1 LLYLEVYKSIIMKTK
16 ALGFIGG
23 GRITRI
29 FLQAFVNKKAIFDS
43 ISVFDNNPEVLHS
56 LQQKFPFIEILEY
69 ASEAARKDIVFLA
82 LHPPVIMETL
92 EKITGAV
99 GEQTIFISLAPK
111 ISIEKM
117 ASVLKPVQQI
127 VRLIPNATSVI
138 NHGYNPVS
146 FASGMSEIQK
156 WYILEMLNLLG
167 HTFETSEEK
176 MEAYAILSAMLPTY
190 FWFQWNELETIGTQ
204 MGLSESECKETIYE
218 TMNAALNTMYH
229 SGMKPAEVMDLIP
242 VKPIGESEAQ
252 IKGIYQEKLMGLF
265 EKIKP

>member
-1 LLYLEVYKSIIMKTK
+1 MKTK

-43 ISVFDNNPEVLHS
+43 ISVFDTNQET
-56 LQQKFPFIEILEY
+56 LQKLKQKFPFIETLDY
-69 ASEAARKDIVFLA
+69 ASDAAKKDIVFLA

-92 EKITGAV
+92 QKITSAV
-99 GEQTIFISLAPK
+99 SEQTIFVSLAPK
-111 ISIEKM
+111 ITIEMIASI
-117 ASVLKPVQQI
+117 LKPVQQI
-127 VRLIPNATSVI
+127 VRLIPNATSII

-146 FASGMSEIQK
+146 FSSGMSEIHK

-167 HTFETSEEK
+167 QTFETAEDKLEG
-176 MEAYAILSAMLPTY
+176 YALISSMLPTY
-190 FWFQWNELETIGTQ
+190 FWFQFKEIEKLGNQFGLTET
-204 MGLSESECKETIYE
+204 ECRETIYE

-229 SGMKPAEVMDLIP
+229 SGMKADEVMDLIP
-242 VKPIGESEAQ
+242 VKPIADSEEQ
-252 IKGIYQEKLMGLF
+252 IKTIYQEKLMGLW

>member
-1 LLYLEVYKSIIMKTK
+1 MKTK

-43 ISVFDNNPEVLHS
+43 ISVFDNNPET
-56 LQQKFPFIEILEY
+56 LQELKQKFPFIETLDY
-69 ASEAARKDIVFLA
+69 ASDAAKKDIVFLA

-92 EKITGAV
+92 QKITGAV
-99 GEQTIFISLAPK
+99 SEQTIFVSLAPK
-111 ISIEKM
+111 ITIEKI

-127 VRLIPNATSVI
+127 VRLIPNATSII

-146 FASGMSEIQK
+146 FSSGMSEIHK

-176 MEAYAILSAMLPTY
+176 LEAYAMLSAMLPTY
-190 FWFQWNELETIGTQ
+190 FWFQWAELENIGTQ
-204 MGLSESECKETIYE
+204 MGLNEMESRETIFE
-218 TMNAALNTMYH
+218 TVSAALNTMYH

-242 VKPIGESEAQ
+242 VKPIIESEDQ
-252 IKGIYQEKLMGLF
+252 IKAIYQEKLIGLY

>member
-1 LLYLEVYKSIIMKTK
+1 MKTK
-16 ALGFIGG
+16 TLGFIGG

-43 ISVFDNNPEVLHS
+43 ISVFDSNPET
-56 LQQKFPFIEILEY
+56 LQALKQKFPFIQTLDY
-69 ASEAARKDIVFLA
+69 ASEAAKKDIVFLA

-99 GEQTIFISLAPK
+99 SEQTIFISLAPK
-111 ISIEKM
+111 ITIEKM
-117 ASVLKPVQQI
+117 AVVLKPVNQI

-146 FASGMSEIQK
+146 FGPEVSEIQK

-167 HTFETSEEK
+167 HTFETTEDKLEG
-176 MEAYAILSAMLPTY
+176 YAILSAMLPTY
-190 FWFQWNELETIGTQ
+190 FWFQWNELESIGTRF
-204 MGLSESECKETIYE
+204 GLSEAECKETIYE
-218 TMNAALNTMYH
+218 TLNAALNTMYH

-242 VKPIGESEAQ
+242 VKPIGENEDQ
-252 IKGIYQEKLMGLF
+252 IKAIYQEKLTALF
-265 EKIKP
+265 EKLKP